1 MEEAFI
7 VEGRGKKHDLSK
19 EKKTAEYVLAAK
31 FFTRRLIN
39 VEAVART
46 FCPLWHMKRNC
57 EVSMVG
63 DNVVLIVFEW
73 EVDAEKVIQ
82 GEPWVFNR
90 HLVVLQRYN
99 GTTPINKLSFDS
111 STFWVQIQNLPF
123 SLMTIEAAISL
134 GETMG
139 VVSKPKD
146 EAEMRG
152 GQFMRVRVAVDVT
165 KPLCC
170 GRTITWDQGRDR
182 WVYFL
187 YERLPNLCYWCGLLL
202 HDDKGCVVWLNSK
215 GSPSKE

>member
-46 FCPLWHMKRNC
+46 FCPLWHMKRNF

-73 EVDAEKVIQ
+73 EVDAEKVMQ

-90 HLVVLQRYN
+90 HLVVLQRYD

-152 GQFMRVRVAVDVT
+152 QFMRVRVAVDVT

-187 YERLPNLCYWCGLLL
+187 YERLPNLCYWCGLLS